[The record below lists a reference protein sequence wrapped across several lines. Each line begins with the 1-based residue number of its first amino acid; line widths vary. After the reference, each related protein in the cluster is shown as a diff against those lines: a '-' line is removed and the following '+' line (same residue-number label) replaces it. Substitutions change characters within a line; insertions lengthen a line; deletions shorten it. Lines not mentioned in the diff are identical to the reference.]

1 MAKMKENSRRVFDY
15 LKQINGANV
24 TAQDV
29 ADALNLEKRSVDGA
43 FTSALQR
50 KGYGER
56 IPAEI
61 ELEDG
66 THKAVKI
73 LKLTEAGKAF
83 DPDAVEAAE

>member
-1 MAKMKENSRRVFDY
+1 MSENSKRVLNLLKENDGVD
-15 LKQINGANV
+15 L
-24 TAQDV
+24 TAADV
-29 ADALNLEKRSVDGA
+29 ASALGIEKRSVDGA

>member
-1 MAKMKENSRRVFDY
+1 MAMSENSKRVLNFLKENDGVD
-15 LKQINGANV
+15 L
-24 TAQDV
+24 TAADV
-29 ADALNLEKRSVDGA
+29 ASALGIEKRSVDGA

-50 KGYGER
+50 KVYGER
-56 IPAEI
+56 IPAEL

>member
-1 MAKMKENSRRVFDY
+1 MAMSENSKRVLNFLKENDGVD
-15 LKQINGANV
+15 L
-24 TAQDV
+24 TAADV
-29 ADALNLEKRSVDGA
+29 ASALGIEKRSVDGA

-73 LKLTEAGKAF
+73 LKLTDAGKAF

>member
-1 MAKMKENSRRVFDY
+1 MWKENSKRVLNF
-15 LKQINGANV
+15 LKENDGV
-24 TAQDV
+24 DLTAADV
-29 ADALNLEKRSVDGA
+29 ASALGIEKRSVDGA

>member
-1 MAKMKENSRRVFDY
+1 MKENDGVD
-15 LKQINGANV
+15 L
-24 TAQDV
+24 TAADV
-29 ADALNLEKRSVDGA
+29 ASALGIEKRSVDGA

-83 DPDAVEAAE
+83 DTDAVEAAE

>member
-1 MAKMKENSRRVFDY
+1 MAMSENSKRVLNFLKENDGVD
-15 LKQINGANV
+15 L
-24 TAQDV
+24 TAADV
-29 ADALNLEKRSVDGA
+29 ASALGIEKRSVDGA

-66 THKAVKI
+66 THQAVKI

-83 DPDAVEAAE
+83 DADAVEAAE